1 MTSASTPAS
10 AARGGQDADA
20 RADAGAG
27 HGIGSG
33 SGPARAA
40 EGGAARSGAAL
51 TYARHAAGKLAGA
64 AVSLLAVLVTSF
76 FLFRVIPGDP
86 VRTMTHGKPT
96 TPEQLATLRH
106 QFGLDLPMWQQFT
119 DYCGK
124 ALTGDLGTS
133 FQFHAPVGEL
143 IAQKL
148 PATLLLTGTA
158 VVLYSALGLWLGTR
172 SAWRHGSLG
181 DRLNTGVA
189 LTLWSVPS
197 FWLGLLLII
206 VFSVGLGPVPGI
218 FPTGGMESGTGETG
232 FGYVLDVAHHMVL
245 PVLTLI
251 AVGYAQTLLVMRS
264 SLLDEM
270 GGDYLTTARAKGLR
284 DDVVRRRHALPNALL
299 PTVTM
304 VFINLGHVAAGSI
317 LVETV
322 FSWPGLGG
330 LFYQALS
337 VPDLPL
343 VQGLF
348 VVFAGAMIVMN
359 LIADLLYPLLD
370 PRVGR

>member
-1 MTSASTPAS
+1 MSAASTPGVMRDPVDGPVRTGPPDPADR
-10 AARGGQDADA
+10 ARTGTGTRTAY
-20 RADAGAG
+20 
-27 HGIGSG
+27 
-33 SGPARAA
+33 P
-40 EGGAARSGAAL
+40 L
-51 TYARHAAGKLAGA
+51 YVAGKLGGA
-64 AVSLLAVLVTSF
+64 VVSLLAVLVTSF
-76 FLFRVIPGDP
+76 FLFRIIPGDP
-86 VRTMTHGKPT
+86 VKAMTHGAPT
-96 TPEQLATLRH
+96 SAAQLETLRR
-106 QFGLDLPMWQQFT
+106 QFGLDLPLWQQFT
-119 DYCGK
+119 DYCAR

-133 FQFHAPVGEL
+133 YQFHAPVGEL
-143 IAQKL
+143 IAAKL
-148 PATLLLTGTA
+148 PATLLLTGVA
-158 VVLYSALGLWLGTR
+158 VVVYSALGLWLGTR
-172 SAWRHGSLG
+172 SAWHHGGPG

-206 VFSVGLGPVPGI
+206 VFSVGIGPVPGL
-218 FPTGGMESGTGETG
+218 FPTGGMESGGTTG
-232 FGYVLDVAHHMVL
+232 FALVLDVAHHMVL
-245 PVLTLI
+245 PVITLV

-270 GGDYLTTARAKGLR
+270 GSDYLTTARAKGLR
-284 DDVVRRRHALPNALL
+284 DDLVRRRHAVPNALL

-304 VFINLGHVAAGSI
+304 VFINLGHVAGGSI

-330 LFYQALS
+330 LFYQGLS

-348 VVFAGAMIVMN
+348 LVFAGAMIVMN
-359 LIADLLYPLLD
+359 LLADLLYPLLD

>member
-1 MTSASTPAS
+1 MSTTSTTGTTAV
-10 AARGGQDADA
+10 A
-20 RADAGAG
+20 RAPEARA
-27 HGIGSG
+27 GSG
-33 SGPARAA
+33 HTRAYLLYVA
-40 EGGAARSGAAL
+40 GKLGGAAI
-51 TYARHAAGKLAGA
+51 
-64 AVSLLAVLVTSF
+64 SLLAVLVTSF
-76 FLFRVIPGDP
+76 FLFRIIPGDP
-86 VRTMTHGKPT
+86 VKAMTHGTPT
-96 TPEQLATLRH
+96 SAEQLATLRR
-106 QFGLDLPMWQQFT
+106 QFGLDQPMWQQFT
-119 DYCGK
+119 DYCAK

-133 FQFHAPVGEL
+133 YQFRAPVGEL
-143 IAQKL
+143 IAQKV
-148 PATLLLTGTA
+148 PATLLLTGAA
-158 VVLYSALGLWLGTR
+158 VVIYSAIGLWLGTR

-181 DRLNTGVA
+181 DKVSTGVA

-206 VFSVGLGPVPGI
+206 TFSVGIGPIPGL
-218 FPTGGMESGTGETG
+218 FPTGGMESGDETG
-232 FGYVLDVAHHMVL
+232 FAYITDVAHHMVL
-245 PVLTLI
+245 PVVTLV

-270 GGDYLTTARAKGLR
+270 GSDYLTTARAKGLR
-284 DDVVRRRHALPNALL
+284 DDTVRRRHAVPNALL

-330 LFYQALS
+330 LFYAALS

-359 LIADLLYPLLD
+359 LLADLLYPLLD

>member
-1 MTSASTPAS
+1 MSSTASTTGT
-10 AARGGQDADA
+10 AAVA
-20 RADAGAG
+20 RA
-27 HGIGSG
+27 
-33 SGPARAA
+33 PRARAA
-40 EGGAARSGAAL
+40 SGGLRAYLLYVAGKLGGAAI
-51 TYARHAAGKLAGA
+51 
-64 AVSLLAVLVTSF
+64 SLLAVLVTSF
-76 FLFRVIPGDP
+76 FLFRIIPGDP
-86 VRTMTHGKPT
+86 VKAMTRGVPT
-96 TPEQLATLRH
+96 SAAQMDTLRR
-106 QFGLDLPMWQQFT
+106 QFGLDQPMWQQFT
-119 DYCGK
+119 DYCAK

-133 FQFHAPVGEL
+133 YQFRAPVGEL

-148 PATLLLTGTA
+148 PATLLLTGVA
-158 VVLYSALGLWLGTR
+158 VVIYSAIGLWLGTR
-172 SAWRHGSLG
+172 SAWRHGSPG
-181 DRLNTGVA
+181 DKLNTGVA

-206 VFSVGLGPVPGI
+206 TLSVGVGPIPGM
-218 FPTGGMESGTGETG
+218 FPTGGMESGGERG
-232 FGYVLDVAHHMVL
+232 FAYVADVAHHMVL
-245 PVLTLI
+245 PVLTLV

-270 GGDYLTTARAKGLR
+270 GSDYLTTARAKGLR
-284 DDVVRRRHALPNALL
+284 DDSVRRRHAVPNALL

-348 VVFAGAMIVMN
+348 VVFAGAMILMN
-359 LIADLLYPLLD
+359 LLADLLYPLLD